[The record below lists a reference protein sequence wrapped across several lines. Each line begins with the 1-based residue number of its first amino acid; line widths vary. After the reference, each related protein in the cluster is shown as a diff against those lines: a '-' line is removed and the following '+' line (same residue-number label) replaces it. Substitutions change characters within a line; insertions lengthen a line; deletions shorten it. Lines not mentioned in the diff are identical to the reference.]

1 MVRKQPNENQPRMPH
16 TLLSNKRT
24 EKVKI
29 NDVVLNSSVENKLL
43 GIILDSEKHITGICN
58 KTSQKIY
65 VMSRI
70 TSYISLNIAKLL
82 MKMFVESQFNYCTLL
97 SGCFNP
103 DVETIKSTMYA
114 KMH

>member
-24 EKVKI
+24 EKLKI

-58 KTSQKIY
+58 KTSQKI
-65 VMSRI
+65 
-70 TSYISLNIAKLL
+70 
-82 MKMFVESQFNYCTLL
+82 
-97 SGCFNP
+97 
-103 DVETIKSTMYA
+103 
-114 KMH
+114 